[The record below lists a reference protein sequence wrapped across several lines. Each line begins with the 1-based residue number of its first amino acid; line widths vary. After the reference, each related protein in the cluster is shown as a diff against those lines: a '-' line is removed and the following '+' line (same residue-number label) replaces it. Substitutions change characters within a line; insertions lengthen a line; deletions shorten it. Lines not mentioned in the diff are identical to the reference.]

1 MLAAVNDRSPQRN
14 KGSMMMSP
22 DAEMELKSLQAEKQQ
37 LMIENQQLKNELVVK
52 TNISDNAQVELLK
65 VERER
70 DILKFKISKIMKSRS
85 NNNDQSCSYNNNND
99 S

>member
-14 KGSMMMSP
+14 KAMSP
-22 DAEMELKSLQAEKQQ
+22 DAEIELKSLQAEKQQ
-37 LMIENQQLKNELVVK
+37 LQIENQQLKNELEVK
-52 TNISDNAQVELLK
+52 TNLSDNAQVELLK

-85 NNNDQSCSYNNNND
+85 NNDQSCSYNNDSNNND
-99 S
+99 I

>member
-1 MLAAVNDRSPQRN
+1 MLAAVNDRSPQRS
-14 KGSMMMSP
+14 KGNMMISP

-70 DILKFKISKIMKSRS
+70 DILKFKISKIMKDRS
-85 NNNDQSCSYNNNND
+85 NNNDQSCSYNNNDN
-99 S
+99 